1 MQDYIEI
8 STTPDLED
16 CVQVKSNSDYL
27 PAMREEAYR
36 YLAML
41 KKRFPFAGEVF
52 RIKTCPHDFGSY
64 LQIKILYEQGTKS
77 ESLAYFIENY
87 QATGILRKF
96 SLWKILR
103 NTKQVRF
110 LPLTLTASKSRLTI
124 LTKLDKDT
132 PGRKF

>member
-77 ESLAYFIENY
+77 ESLAYFIENNLPSHWDSKEVFTMEDFEKY
-87 QATGILRKF
+87 QASEISTF
-96 SLWKILR
+96 DSYS
-103 NTKQVRF
+103 KQIPF
-110 LPLTLTASKSRLTI
+110 
-124 LTKLDKDT
+124 DD
-132 PGRKF
+132 FN